1 MDFNL
6 EEFLKM
12 DTEGL
17 MNGLALGEKEETVR
31 SSKASRWFGK
41 VVEQESE
48 KPKEEPVK
56 EDPARS
62 LLEILQKSQSE
73 SKKIVK
79 AEELERGSGKIVTEV

>member
-12 DTEGL
+12 DSEA

-41 VVEQESE
+41 VVEQDEA
-48 KPKEEPVK
+48 PKEEPVK
-56 EDPARS
+56 QDPARS
-62 LLEILQKSQSE
+62 LLEILQKGQSE
-73 SKKIVK
+73 NKKIVT
-79 AEELERGSGKIVTEV
+79 AQELERSSGTV